1 MVGYMD
7 AVVGNVTALVKAKG
21 MWPNTLFVS
30 SSDNG
35 GPLYAGA
42 GGNNHPLKGGKVSD
56 WEGGVRVRMATGR
69 AAISL
74 QAARSTLYV
83 CLR

>member
-1 MVGYMD
+1 
-7 AVVGNVTALVKAKG
+7 VVL
-21 MWPNTLFVS
+21 
-30 SSDNG
+30 G

-56 WEGGVRVRMATGR
+56 WEGGVRVGMATGR
-69 AAISL
+69 AVISW
-74 QAARSTLYV
+74 QAARSTLYM